1 MKTFIRHREF
11 LNDAK
16 RVVVKIGSRV
26 LVYRNGLPHRRR
38 IENIVRQLSA
48 LQAGGREIII
58 ITSGAVG
65 TGMAGLGMKT
75 KPTALPDRQ
84 MAAAVGQAR
93 LMALYDTLFS
103 RFSWRV
109 GQVLLT
115 HDDFH
120 HSIRQNNA
128 RRTMEN
134 MIAHRVIPIVNEND
148 VVAVEELEADLKK
161 LGDNDILA
169 AMVTKLLHADLLVM
183 LTTADGVREF
193 KTDGQSRRIPVIEAI
208 TARIF
213 KLVAPKDSD
222 ISTGG
227 MGSKL
232 KAAKGVSESGIPV
245 VIADGRRPS
254 DLARIMAGDN
264 VGTLILPSVDR

>member
-1 MKTFIRHREF
+1 MQTSLRYREF
-11 LNDAK
+11 IGDAH
-16 RVVVKIGSRV
+16 RLVVKIGSRV
-26 LVYRNGLPHRRR
+26 LVQKSGRPHRRR
-38 IENIVRQLSA
+38 MAALVDQLAA
-48 LQAGGREIII
+48 LQNGGRDVVI

-75 KPTALPDRQ
+75 KPTALADLQ

-93 LMALYDTLFS
+93 LMTLYDTLFAKHGC
-103 RFSWRV
+103 RV

-120 HSIRQNNA
+120 NGIRQNNA

-134 MIAHRVIPIVNEND
+134 MLAHKVIPIVNEND
-148 VVAVEELEADLKK
+148 VVAVEELQSDLKK
-161 LGDNDILA
+161 LGDNDLLA
-169 AMVTKLLHADLLVM
+169 GMVTKMLHADLLIL

-193 KTDGQSRRIPVIEAI
+193 LPDGKSRRIRLIEAV
-208 TARIF
+208 TPRIL
-213 KLVAPKDSD
+213 KYVAPKEGG

-232 KAAKGVSESGIPV
+232 RAAKGVAEAGISV
-245 VIADGRRPS
+245 VIADGRRPAN
-254 DLARIMAGDN
+254 LARIMAGGD
-264 VGTLILPSVDR
+264 VGTFILPTVAR

>member
-1 MKTFIRHREF
+1 MNTYLRHREF
-11 LNDAK
+11 LGDA
-16 RVVVKIGSRV
+16 RRLVVKIGSRV
-26 LVYRNGLPHRRR
+26 LVQKSGRPHRAR
-38 IENIVRQLSA
+38 IQALVRQLA
-48 LQAGGREIII
+48 LIQAGGREIVI

-75 KPTALPDRQ
+75 KPTALPDLQ

-93 LMALYDTLFS
+93 LMTLYDTLFA
-103 RFSWRV
+103 RFGCRV

-120 HSIRQNNA
+120 NSIRQNNA

-134 MIAHRVIPIVNEND
+134 MLHHHVIPIVNEND
-148 VVAVEELEADLKK
+148 VVAVEELQADLKK
-161 LGDNDILA
+161 LGDNDVLA
-169 AMVTKLLHADLLVM
+169 GMVTKMLHADLLIL

-193 KTDGQSRRIPVIEAI
+193 SADGRSRRIPVIEAI
-208 TARIF
+208 TPRIF
-213 KLVAPKDSD
+213 KLVAPKDSG

-232 KAAKGVSESGIPV
+232 KAAKGVAEAGITV
-245 VIADGRRPS
+245 VIADGRRPAH
-254 DLARIMAGDN
+254 LGRIMAGEN
-264 VGTLILPSVDR
+264 VGTLILPSVSR

>member
-1 MKTFIRHREF
+1 MNTYLMHREF
-11 LNDAK
+11 LGDA
-16 RVVVKIGSRV
+16 RRLVVKIGSRV
-26 LVYRNGLPHRRR
+26 LVQKNGRPHSRR
-38 IENIVRQLSA
+38 IQALVRQLA
-48 LQAGGREIII
+48 LIRNGGREIVI

-75 KPTALPDRQ
+75 KPTALPDLQ

-93 LMALYDTLFS
+93 LMSLYDTLFAKHGC
-103 RFSWRV
+103 RV

-120 HSIRQNNA
+120 NTIRQNNA

-134 MIAHRVIPIVNEND
+134 MLHHRVIPIVNEND

-161 LGDNDILA
+161 LGDNDVLA
-169 AMVTKLLHADLLVM
+169 GMVTKMLHADLLIM

-193 KTDGQSRRIPVIEAI
+193 KADGHSTRIPLIEKV
-208 TARIF
+208 TPRIF
-213 KLVAPKDSD
+213 KLVAPKDSG

-232 KAAKGVSESGIPV
+232 KAAKSVAEAGISV
-245 VIADGRRPS
+245 VIADGRRPG
-254 DLARIMAGDN
+254 DLSRIMKGDN
-264 VGTLILPSVDR
+264 VGTFILPAVAR